1 MQKVLIQSALM
12 LIVMTIITGVVYPL
26 FITIIAQTFFPHQA
40 NGSLLK
46 NERGEVIGS
55 ELLGQQ
61 FSEAKYFSSRPS
73 ATSSYPY
80 NAAASGGSN
89 LGPTNEDLTK
99 QIAERIKT
107 QKGLPGASQAK
118 IPIDLVT
125 TSSSGLDPHIS
136 TEAALYQAERVAMA
150 RYISKATVLNL
161 IDQSVE
167 PRQFQIL
174 GEPRVNVLKLNLA
187 LDTLASEK

>member
-1 MQKVLIQSALM
+1 MQKVLVQSALM
-12 LIVMTIITGVVYPL
+12 LLIMTIVTGVVYPL
-26 FITIIAQTFFPHQA
+26 FVTIIAQTFFPHQA
-40 NGSLLK
+40 NGSLIK
-46 NERGEVIGS
+46 NEKGAIVGS

-73 ATSSYPY
+73 ATSPYPY

-89 LGPTNEDLTK
+89 LGPTNADLPK

-107 QKGLPGASQAK
+107 QQSFPGASQAK
-118 IPIDLVT
+118 VPIDLVT
-125 TSSSGLDPHIS
+125 ASASGLDPHIS
-136 TEAALYQAERVAMA
+136 TESALYQAEKVAVA
-150 RYISKATVLNL
+150 RSISKATVLNL

-174 GEPRVNVLKLNLA
+174 GEPKVNVLKLNLL
-187 LDTLASEK
+187 LDRQK

>member
-12 LIVMTIITGVVYPL
+12 LIIMTMVTGVAYPL
-26 FITIIAQTFFPHQA
+26 FVTIIAQTFFPHQA
-40 NGSLLK
+40 NGSLIK
-46 NERGEVIGS
+46 NEKGEVVGS

-73 ATSSYPY
+73 ATSSYAY

-107 QKGLPGASQAK
+107 QKDFPGASLAK
-118 IPIDLVT
+118 VPIDLVT
-125 TSSSGLDPHIS
+125 TSSSGFCS
-136 TEAALYQAERVAMA
+136 SA
-150 RYISKATVLNL
+150 
-161 IDQSVE
+161 
-167 PRQFQIL
+167 
-174 GEPRVNVLKLNLA
+174 
-187 LDTLASEK
+187 